1 MAPPWSSSRS
11 HAEQNDA
18 ARCSTADDA
27 HRNIAGSS
35 ACSRMST
42 QMRVRMLAQLV
53 GIGVIV
59 PTMLVALFYS
69 VPGVMFALESL
80 QAGEHV
86 ADAVQ
91 LLLCIAGGWLGI
103 VALWRAY
110 AALSSD
116 QLVFNK
122 TLVWIGF
129 SCGCLVSLLLIGTTN
144 GSLLFRVMF
153 FGWPLLGVAVF
164 TPLLMRRRQGERSAP
179 HA

>member
-1 MAPPWSSSRS
+1 
-11 HAEQNDA
+11 
-18 ARCSTADDA
+18 
-27 HRNIAGSS
+27 
-35 ACSRMST
+35 
-42 QMRVRMLAQLV
+42 MRTRVLAQLV

-69 VPGVMFALESL
+69 VPGVMFALESF

-91 LLLCIAGGWLGI
+91 VLLCIAGGWLGI
-103 VALWRAY
+103 IALWHAH
-110 AALSSD
+110 AALSSNP
-116 QLVFNK
+116 LAFNK

-129 SCGCLVSLLLIGTTN
+129 SCGCVVSLLLIGTTN
-144 GSLLFRVMF
+144 GSLLFRVLF

-164 TPLLMRRRQGERSAP
+164 TPPLMHPRQGERSAP

>member
-1 MAPPWSSSRS
+1 
-11 HAEQNDA
+11 
-18 ARCSTADDA
+18 
-27 HRNIAGSS
+27 
-35 ACSRMST
+35 MST
-42 QMRVRMLAQLV
+42 QMRTRVLAQLV
-53 GIGVIV
+53 GVGVIA

-91 LLLCIAGGWLGI
+91 VLLCIAGGWLGI
-103 VALWRAY
+103 IALWHAY

-116 QLVFNK
+116 HLAFNR

-129 SCGCLVSLLLIGTTN
+129 SCGCVVSLLLIATTN
-144 GSLLFRVMF
+144 GSLLFRVLF

-164 TPLLMRRRQGERSAP
+164 TPLLMRRRRRQPAAP
-179 HA
+179 PA